1 VDEGMRI
8 GKFDL
13 KSDKESLDIQKCLNV
28 WKDVNYMKLLTRINI
43 NFGVSNFAKKDR
55 QNVRL

>member
-1 VDEGMRI
+1 MKI

-13 KSDKESLDIQKCLNV
+13 KSDKESLDIQKCLNI